1 MSYAKAMKHWRNPRK
16 FKLTASRIR
25 GNLGVYRTPDEIEK
39 IDTESLARK
48 LKGKQQ

>member
-25 GNLGVYRTPDEIEK
+25 GNLGIYLTREEIEK
-39 IDTESLARK
+39 TDPEAMARK
-48 LKGKQQ
+48 LKGK